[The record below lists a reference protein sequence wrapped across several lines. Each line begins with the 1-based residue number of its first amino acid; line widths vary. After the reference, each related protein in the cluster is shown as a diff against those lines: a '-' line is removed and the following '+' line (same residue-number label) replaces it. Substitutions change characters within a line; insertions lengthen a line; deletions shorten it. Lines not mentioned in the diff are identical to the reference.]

1 MSTFVGGRKKNP
13 AANTNH
19 KTFPKTPRHSGG
31 RQLKKTKTRNKVE
44 RLRKNKS
51 QGHLKQGW
59 RYNQNTQTLLKPA
72 LKLWSQNRS
81 RKLTNLKTVVSHL
94 TSRRWSSSGVKNCR
108 RQFMR
113 NTTRAATSRRMR
125 IIARYRE
132 EAKKKRETDSAK
144 SCGVIHVVS
153 CEPTGSDQTRETGGN
168 TTKPY
173 STVQIPLKPWFS
185 EGTRTITRVTSS
197 KKIQTSTI

>member
-1 MSTFVGGRKKNP
+1 MPTFVGGHKKNP

-81 RKLTNLKTVVSHL
+81 RKLTNLKPVVSHL

-125 IIARYRE
+125 IIA
-132 EAKKKRETDSAK
+132 KKRETHSAK

>member
-1 MSTFVGGRKKNP
+1 MPTFVGGHKKNP

-81 RKLTNLKTVVSHL
+81 RHEGCASLRDTERKP
-94 TSRRWSSSGVKNCR
+94 
-108 RQFMR
+108 
-113 NTTRAATSRRMR
+113 
-125 IIARYRE
+125 
-132 EAKKKRETDSAK
+132 KKKRETDSAK
-144 SCGVIHVVS
+144 SCAAFSGFMICLFWVYGLPFLGLWSASSGFNGLQNARVPDFAQNH
-153 CEPTGSDQTRETGGN
+153 
-168 TTKPY
+168 KP
-173 STVQIPLKPWFS
+173 
-185 EGTRTITRVTSS
+185 R
-197 KKIQTSTI
+197 

>member
-1 MSTFVGGRKKNP
+1 MPTFVGGHKKNP

-59 RYNQNTQTLLKPA
+59 RYNQNTQMLLKPA

-132 EAKKKRETDSAK
+132 EAKKKTRDRFSQKLRCDS
-144 SCGVIHVVS
+144 C
-153 CEPTGSDQTRETGGN
+153 
-168 TTKPY
+168 
-173 STVQIPLKPWFS
+173 
-185 EGTRTITRVTSS
+185 RVM
-197 KKIQTSTI
+197 

>member
-1 MSTFVGGRKKNP
+1 M
-13 AANTNH
+13 
-19 KTFPKTPRHSGG
+19 
-31 RQLKKTKTRNKVE
+31 E

-132 EAKKKRETDSAK
+132 EAKKNERPIQPKAAVWFM
-144 SCGVIHVVS
+144 SCHVN
-153 CEPTGSDQTRETGGN
+153 PLDR
-168 TTKPY
+168 TKPGKLEE
-173 STVQIPLKPWFS
+173 TQQNPIPPYKSLWNRGFQ
-185 EGTRTITRVTSS
+185 RVPEPL
-197 KKIQTSTI
+197 QG

>member
-1 MSTFVGGRKKNP
+1 M
-13 AANTNH
+13 
-19 KTFPKTPRHSGG
+19 
-31 RQLKKTKTRNKVE
+31 E

-132 EAKKKRETDSAK
+132 EAKKKTRDRFSQKLRCDSCRVMWTHWIGPNPGNWRKHNKTLFHRTNPFET
-144 SCGVIHVVS
+144 VVFRGY
-153 CEPTGSDQTRETGGN
+153 PNHYKGN
-168 TTKPY
+168 KFKEDTNVNHLRQK
-173 STVQIPLKPWFS
+173 IPS
-185 EGTRTITRVTSS
+185 H
-197 KKIQTSTI
+197 